1 MITENTA
8 TQKTVARINNVDIVI
23 FENGEKLVPV
33 KPICEALGIDYPSQF
48 SKLKTDPILMSTVVL
63 SPMVGAD
70 GKDREMFCL
79 PLKYVFGW
87 LFRIDSRNVKEE
99 SRDSVLQYQRMC
111 YDVLY
116 DYFSSYAEFVEQKQH
131 AIEEQLKLVADAK
144 FKFRNA
150 KSVLDD
156 ADKRLNVLRKL
167 TFDNYDADKRQ
178 LKLQFDEE
186 EEGGQQ

>member
-1 MITENTA
+1 MNETVQA
-8 TQKTVARINNVDIVI
+8 TSRVVARVNNVDILI
-23 FENGEKLVPV
+23 YENGAKLVPV
-33 KPICEALGIDYPSQF
+33 KPICEALGVDYPSQF

-70 GKDREMFCL
+70 GKDRDMTCL

-99 SRDSVLQYQRMC
+99 ARESVLQYQMMC

-116 DYFSSYAEFVEQKQH
+116 NYFSSYAEFVEQRQK
-131 AIEEQLKLVADAK
+131 AIDEQLEIVDSAK
-144 FKFRNA
+144 HNFKAA

-156 ADKRLNVLRKL
+156 ADKRLKQLRRL
-167 TFDNYDADKRQ
+167 TFDNYDAEKRQ
-178 LKLQFDEE
+178 LKFNF
-186 EEGGQQ
+186 EEGGEQ